1 MIVTNNK
8 IVAEQYNEHS
18 LFVDGSTL
26 DVLMKCQQLFKE
38 GYDLVT
44 HPMTGNVQVNKMPYK
59 SVVMQKVG
67 KVQEK
72 SYELISVAIEKAKE
86 GKELNYPKPVLDDY
100 AFIDLELI
108 KEPLEDLL

>member
-26 DVLMKCQQLFKE
+26 DVLLKCQELLSE
-38 GYDLVT
+38 SYDLLT
-44 HPMTGNVQVNKMPYK
+44 HPMTGNVQISKTPYK
-59 SVVMQKVG
+59 SVVMQKAD

-72 SYELISVAIEKAKE
+72 SYELINAAIEKARE
-86 GKELNYPKPVLDDY
+86 GKEPNHPKSVLDDY

-108 KEPLEDLL
+108 KGPLEDLL